1 MEPEYE
7 GSEGPGWWILGVLAI
22 SLVLGLVMLL
32 MVGCQPQV
40 PQIRESA
47 EPPQESVEL
56 PFAAM
61 PAIQADQL
69 ALVSADG
76 TYRVILDFPESPP
89 ENREFVVT
97 GTVYES
103 TGPVTDEVEVVFD
116 AGMPHHGH
124 GLALEVETTRDAKGR
139 FATPGVRF
147 HMKGR
152 WLLTVDIQDGPH
164 LERARAWVRVR

>member
-7 GSEGPGWWILGVLAI
+7 GSEGPGWWILGVLTV

-40 PQIRESA
+40 PAIRDAKDVPAQPE
-47 EPPQESVEL
+47 EL
-56 PFAAM
+56 PFASI
-61 PAIQADQL
+61 PKIQADQL
-69 ALVSADG
+69 SMVTADG

-89 ENREFVVT
+89 ENREFQVS
-97 GTVYES
+97 GTAFES
-103 TGPVTDEVEVVFD
+103 SGPVADEVKVVFD

-124 GLALEVETTRDAKGR
+124 GLALEVETTRNPAGR
-139 FATPGVRF
+139 FSTPGVRF

-152 WLLTVDIQDGPH
+152 WLLTVDIKDGPH

>member
-1 MEPEYE
+1 MEPESE
-7 GSEGPGWWILGVLAI
+7 GSEGPGWWILGVLTV

-40 PQIRESA
+40 PAIRDAKDVPAQPE
-47 EPPQESVEL
+47 EL
-56 PFAAM
+56 LFASM
-61 PAIQADQL
+61 PKIQADQL
-69 ALVSADG
+69 SMVTADG

-89 ENREFVVT
+89 ENREFQVS
-97 GTVYES
+97 GTVFES
-103 TGPVTDEVEVVFD
+103 SGPVADEVKVVFD

-124 GLALEVETTRDAKGR
+124 GLALEVETTRNPAGR
-139 FATPGVRF
+139 FSTPGVRF

-152 WLLTVDIQDGPH
+152 WLLTVDIKDGPH

>member
-7 GSEGPGWWILGVLAI
+7 GSEGPGWWILGVLTV

-40 PQIRESA
+40 PAIRDAKDVPAQPE
-47 EPPQESVEL
+47 EL
-56 PFAAM
+56 PFASM
-61 PAIQADQL
+61 PKIQADQL
-69 ALVSADG
+69 AMVTADG

-89 ENREFVVT
+89 ENREFQVS
-97 GTVYES
+97 GTVFES
-103 TGPVTDEVEVVFD
+103 SGPVADEVKVVFD

-124 GLALEVETTRDAKGR
+124 GLALEVETTRNPAGR
-139 FATPGVRF
+139 FSTPGVRF

-152 WLLTVDIQDGPH
+152 WLLTVDIKDGPH

>member
-7 GSEGPGWWILGVLAI
+7 GSEGPGWWILGVLTV

-40 PQIRESA
+40 PAIRDAKDVPAQPE
-47 EPPQESVEL
+47 EL
-56 PFAAM
+56 PFASM
-61 PAIQADQL
+61 PKIQADQL
-69 ALVSADG
+69 SMVTADG

-89 ENREFVVT
+89 ENREFQVS
-97 GTVYES
+97 GTAFES
-103 TGPVTDEVEVVFD
+103 SGPVADEVKVVFD

-124 GLALEVETTRDAKGR
+124 GLALEVETTRKSGGG
-139 FATPGVRF
+139 FVTPGVRF

-152 WLLTVDIQDGPH
+152 WLLTVDIKDGPH